1 MSRKTRFRY
10 KSRRERLQRDM
21 QNIRIISIFLAIG
34 LTIYLIMER
43 QKIGW
48 ALERLWYDL
57 F

>member
-21 QNIRIISIFLAIG
+21 QNIRIISIFTGIAL
-34 LTIYLIMER
+34 LIYIVMKR
-43 QKIGW
+43 QEIW
-48 ALERLWYDL
+48 WTLERVWYKL

>member
-21 QNIRIISIFLAIG
+21 QNIRIISLFAVIA
-34 LTIYLIMER
+34 TIIYVIMER
-43 QKIGW
+43 QKIWW
-48 ALERLWYDL
+48 ALERIWYKL

>member
-21 QNIRIISIFLAIG
+21 QNIRIISIFTGIAL
-34 LTIYLIMER
+34 LIYIVMKR
-43 QKIGW
+43 QEIW
-48 ALERLWYDL
+48 WMLERVWYKL